1 MGNQLGG
8 MQQSYE
14 NAAKDTAKGLIKEGF
29 DKLGVE
35 VEKEVQ
41 AYEKTVTQRESVI
54 ANKRMEIN
62 QLKNNVNTTKQKNIQ
77 TETSNLNYQK
87 QLEVSK
93 SKISEKSQ
101 QLAEISNQHKQKQ
114 LDNQNY
120 VESLTPKERSFV
132 LQKAL
137 DVKNHEIIQLFK
149 NAELDADFRNGDG
162 ISLVQTALE
171 VGHHEIINKLKPL
184 ASEESY
190 HPPKKIIET
199 IADLPLETNLINN
212 LVLHLNH
219 IEEIKDDVQSTGE
232 NIDSNL

>member
-14 NAAKDTAKGLIKEGF
+14 NGAKAKVQSLVEEGIS
-29 DKLGVE
+29 KVGVE
-35 VEKEVQ
+35 VDKEVQ

-54 ANKRMEIN
+54 ANKRMEVN
-62 QLKNNVNTTKQKNIQ
+62 NLKNNINATKQKNIQ

-87 QLEVSK
+87 QLDVSK
-93 SKISEKSQ
+93 SKINEKSQ
-101 QLAEISNQHKQKQ
+101 QLSEISNQFKQKQ

-137 DVKNHEIIQLFK
+137 DVKNYEIIQLFK

-162 ISLVQTALE
+162 ISLVQTAISVE
-171 VGHHEIINKLKPL
+171 HHEIINKLKPL

-190 HPPKKIIET
+190 HPPKKIIEN
-199 IADLPLETNLINN
+199 IDHLPLETNPINN
-212 LVLHLNH
+212 LVLDH
-219 IEEIKDDVQSTGE
+219 IEEVKDDVQATGE

>member
-14 NAAKDTAKGLIKEGF
+14 NAAQDTAKSLVAQGF
-29 DKLGVE
+29 DKLGIE

-41 AYEKTVTQRESVI
+41 AYEKAVTQRESVI
-54 ANKRMEIN
+54 ANKRMEVN
-62 QLKNNVNTTKQKNIQ
+62 NLKNNINATKQKNIQ

-87 QLEVSK
+87 QLDVSK
-93 SKISEKSQ
+93 SKINEKSQ
-101 QLAEISNQHKQKQ
+101 QLSEISNQYKQKQ

-137 DVKNHEIIQLFK
+137 DAKNHEIIQLFK

-162 ISLVQTALE
+162 ISLVQTAISVE
-171 VGHHEIINKLKPL
+171 NHEIINKLKPL
-184 ASEESY
+184 TSEESY
-190 HPPKKIIET
+190 HPPKKIIEN
-199 IADLPLETNLINN
+199 IDNLPLETNPINN
-212 LVLHLNH
+212 LVLDH
-219 IEEIKDDVQSTGE
+219 IEEVKDDVQATGE